1 MFFCRSCSSRPG
13 ALRLRGRMLLSIL
26 SVVFVIFS
34 AVIAYVAVSSSA
46 KVSRDAE
53 ALTLASSKAA
63 ALTITDTFTSNIN
76 ILTTIAGAIP
86 RIDSSLGSARNTVT
100 ALLEAGVLQKPE
112 IASMWLAFEPDAFD
126 GRDKDFIDDGWYGKT
141 GQFTASFVERDGKA
155 IRTRDVTPE
164 TIYAPGSGDYYTVPL
179 RTGETTVGNP
189 QFFTF
194 ENGTKTL
201 ITSISVPI
209 RNAKDKL
216 IGVVGIDL
224 DYEIIQEE
232 LKKLRIISDRAAI
245 MLMDDDGFVIYATV
259 GDYIGRQLGEL
270 IQGQPNVDTVLR
282 SIKEGKEYFQYAH
295 STSTKGTA
303 LKTYTPVHLP
313 PAKQTL
319 SLNAMVPVED
329 MLSESRAMTRNTILA
344 ALLGLLLISGVVY
357 WLTGRI
363 LRPINA
369 FGELL
374 KRASTLN
381 FSTDNSK
388 LWLYDYKDEIGDMT
402 RSYSQLKHSIVDMLH
417 KLNDQAHSFADS
429 AQNLAA
435 ISEEAVA
442 SMEEVKASVDE
453 VARLS
458 EENSSSLMRTNT
470 GVEEVSHAATATA
483 QSAEEGA
490 GIAARTADLTEKATV
505 EVNEAVEKV
514 RQAGERSRTGGESI
528 RKVNGSVE
536 SIAGFV
542 STITGIADQT
552 NLLALNAAIEA
563 ARAGEAGRGFAVVA
577 EEVRKLAEESGHA
590 AQEIQKLIAGLEGDA
605 DKASSVVRDL
615 ETLLDETVRKSGE
628 AQESLRKSLDEVN
641 ALSGHMQTIA
651 AAAEE
656 QAASSSEMAESIG
669 LVTGATSEVGDTL
682 ENIKRATTDTATASE
697 NVAGEAQR
705 MTEGVAR
712 LEELLG
718 LFRYDGKGEGTEPRG
733 ALPPSKG

>member
-1 MFFCRSCSSRPG
+1 MSLFQGRSRRPG
-13 ALRLRGRMLLSIL
+13 ALRLRSKMLLGIL
-26 SVVFVIFS
+26 SVVIVIFS
-34 AVIAYVAVSSSA
+34 TVIAYVAVSTSD

-53 ALTLASSKAA
+53 ALTLISSKAA

-76 ILTTIAGAIP
+76 ILTTIADTIP
-86 RIDSSLGSARNTVT
+86 RLDSSLGSARNTVLT
-100 ALLEAGVLQKPE
+100 LLESGALQRPD
-112 IASMWLAFEPDAFD
+112 IVSMWLAFEPNAFD
-126 GRDKDFIDDGWYGKT
+126 GRDKDFAGDEWYGKT
-141 GQFTASFVERDGKA
+141 GQFTASFVERGGKA
-155 IRTRDVTPE
+155 VRTHDVTPE

-179 RTGETTVGNP
+179 KTGEATVGNP
-189 QFFTF
+189 SFFTY

-201 ITSISVPI
+201 ISSISVPI
-209 RNAKDKL
+209 KDKQGKA

-224 DYEIIQEE
+224 DYGIIREE
-232 LKKLRIISDRAAI
+232 LKKLHIISDRTAVLLI
-245 MLMDDDGFVIYATV
+245 DDDGFVIYSTNP
-259 GDYIGRQLGEL
+259 DYDGRQLGDL
-270 IQGQPNVDTVLR
+270 IRGQEDAEEVLR
-282 SIKEGKEYFQYAH
+282 SIKEGKEYFRYGHVAATNGQ
-295 STSTKGTA
+295 A
-303 LKTYTPVHLP
+303 LKTYSPVRLL

-319 SLNAMVPVED
+319 SINALVPVED
-329 MLSESRAMTRNTILA
+329 MLAESRAMTRNTILA
-344 ALLGLLLISGVVY
+344 ALLGLILISGTVY

-381 FSTDNSK
+381 FSTDATK
-388 LWLYDYKDEIGDMT
+388 VWLYDYKDEIGDMT
-402 RSYSQLKHSIVDMLH
+402 HSYSQLKHSIVDMLR

-458 EENSSSLMRTNT
+458 EENSDSLMRTNT

-490 GIAARTADLTEKATV
+490 GIAARTADLTQSASM
-505 EVNEAVEKV
+505 EVDEAVEKV

-528 RKVNGSVE
+528 RKVNGSVD

-542 STITGIADQT
+542 SIITGIADQT

-577 EEVRKLAEESGHA
+577 EEVRKLAEESGNA
-590 AQEIQKLIAGLEGDA
+590 AQEIQKLIAGLQSDSDRAG
-605 DKASSVVRDL
+605 SVVRDL
-615 ETLLDETVRKSGE
+615 EALLEETVKKSGE
-628 AQESLRKSLDEVN
+628 AQESLRKSLNEVN

-656 QAASSSEMAESIG
+656 QAASSSEMAESLG
-669 LVTGATSEVGDTL
+669 QVTSATSEVGETL
-682 ENIKRATTDTATASE
+682 ENIKRATADTATASE
-697 NVAGEAQR
+697 NVAGEAQT
-705 MTEGVAR
+705 MSEGVAR

-718 LFRYDGKGEGTEPRG
+718 LFQYDGKGEANENR
-733 ALPPSKG
+733 ALPPARK